1 MIDSVIR
8 YLSACAAVTSAALFL
23 ALCGPASL
31 ATADPAP
38 QSASEPAKVEL
49 VLDLS
54 GSMKQN
60 DAGGGQTRL
69 EAAKQAVNRILDTAP
84 ATAQVGIRVYGSTYS
99 GTDKVQG
106 CADTRLLMPVA
117 TPTAAAKSTAR
128 QQVAELT
135 AIGFTPIGNALRA
148 ASNDLGTQ
156 GERHVILVSDGE
168 DTCAPP
174 QPCEVAKELNAGGTR
189 LTVDAVGFNVSGAAR
204 DQLKCITTAGG
215 GAYADAKDADSLVSG
230 MTGLFRRAATPYAAS
245 GRPVQGAT
253 TGCPNAPMVEDGQ
266 YLDAFTTSRDLWYRI
281 RKSPD
286 EDLAIGATAI
296 FSERMRHEDSRENS
310 AFLTHLFIRSGPPD
324 LPQSWLLSEGVALE
338 ANNIVTTGA
347 TGGKHNT
354 AKAPDGIGC
363 LRISHNA
370 EVDPQRRILLELLIS
385 HPKRADA
392 TRPDG
397 APAAT
402 PTTGATAGANAE
414 MPSGG
419 STDDSRASVA
429 ARAADD
435 DNAPGTTTT
444 VALIAGAIL
453 LGGALGSFVA
463 TSSRRRRSRT

>member
-1 MIDSVIR
+1 MIVSVIR
-8 YLSACAAVTSAALFL
+8 YLRTCSAVTLGAMSL
-23 ALCGPASL
+23 ALCGSASV
-31 ATADPAP
+31 AAADPRPQGAP
-38 QSASEPAKVEL
+38 EPARVEL

-69 EAAKQAVNRILDTAP
+69 EAAKQAVNRIIDAAPSTAR
-84 ATAQVGIRVYGSTYS
+84 VGVRVYGSTYA

-106 CADTRLLMPVA
+106 CADTRLLVPVEEL
-117 TPTAAAKSTAR
+117 TTGAKVAAR
-128 QQVAELT
+128 QRVAELT
-135 AIGFTPIGNALRA
+135 AVGFTPIGNALRA

-156 GERHVILVSDGE
+156 GERRVILVSDGE

-174 QPCEVAKELNAGGTR
+174 QPCEVAKELTANGTR

-215 GAYADAKDADSLVSG
+215 GAYADAKDTDSLVANMSS
-230 MTGLFRRAATPYAAS
+230 LFRRAATPYKAS

-253 TGCPNAPMVEDGQ
+253 TGCPDAPMVEDGQ
-266 YLDAFTTSRDLWYRI
+266 YLDTFVTSRDLWYRI
-281 RKSPD
+281 RKNPD

-296 FSERMRHEDSRENS
+296 FTERMRHEDGRENS

-324 LPQSWLLSEGVALE
+324 LPQSWILSEGVALE

-347 TGGKHNT
+347 TGGTHST

-370 EVDPQRRILLELLIS
+370 EVDPQRGILLELLIS

-392 TRPDG
+392 TRPGGEPDP
-397 APAAT
+397 APT
-402 PTTGATAGANAE
+402 PTAADTNAGGPSGATD
-414 MPSGG
+414 S
-419 STDDSRASVA
+419 DSRAPVP
-429 ARAADD
+429 ARATGADD
-435 DNAPGTTTT
+435 GPGTTTT
-444 VALIAGAIL
+444 VALIATAFL

-463 TSSRRRRSRT
+463 GTSRRRSRP